1 MREAIGLRRIAR
13 GIRSRIGIWWLV
25 IGGVALVAA
34 ACGGAATSG
43 SGSGGGDDDIGSS
56 IDIEGAPLVFGW
68 NTDWTNRTIDLSELI
83 KGRPEADPRDLIV
96 PLDEPRFET
105 VNEASQWLEGREPVA
120 LVQLNGEAR
129 VYPLR
134 ILTWHEVV
142 NDEVDGV
149 PIAVTYCPLCNSAVA
164 FERTVEDQVLRFGTS
179 GLLRNSDLV
188 MWDRQTESLWQQ
200 ITGEGIVGE
209 LAGTHLEF
217 VPIGIVAWEDVQ
229 ARFPDGKVLSRDTG
243 FAAPYG
249 QNPYFGYDQGQLGT
263 FLFDGEIDDRFPA
276 FERVVGVR
284 VGETTKAYPFSSLS
298 EKRAAN
304 DVVAGEPV
312 LVVWGAD
319 DTASAL
325 DDTVIA
331 KGRSVGTGLAYLRT
345 LDGRVLTFE
354 AGEDGTFVDAETGTT
369 WDLFGIALAGPL
381 EGQRLTT
388 AVHTNELWFAW
399 AAFNPDAVVYGDE
412 AGAAG

>member
-1 MREAIGLRRIAR
+1 L
-13 GIRSRIGIWWLV
+13 WFV
-25 IGGVALVAA
+25 IGGVALLAA
-34 ACGGAATSG
+34 ACGGAATG
-43 SGSGGGDDDIGSS
+43 SDSDGGDSTGSS
-56 IDIEGAPLVFGW
+56 IDVEGAPLVLGW
-68 NTDWTNRTIDLSELI
+68 NTDWTNRTIELSELV
-83 KGRPEADPRDLIV
+83 KGRREADPRDLIV
-96 PLDEPRFET
+96 PIDEPTFET
-105 VNEASQWLEGREPVA
+105 VDEAAQWLEIREPVG
-120 LVQLNGEAR
+120 LVQFKDEVR

-142 NDEVDGV
+142 NDQVGGV

-164 FERTVEDQVLRFGTS
+164 FERTVNDQVLRFGTS

-209 LAGTHLEF
+209 LAGTQLEF
-217 VPIGIVAWEDVQ
+217 VPIGIVAWDDVL
-229 ARFPDGKVLSRDTG
+229 ARFPDAQVLSRDTG
-243 FAAPYG
+243 FNAPYG

-263 FLFDGEIDDRFPA
+263 FLFDGEVDDRFPA

-284 VGETTKAYPFSSLS
+284 VGETTKAYPFSALS
-298 EKRAAN
+298 EKQVAN

-325 DDTVIA
+325 DDSVIS

-345 LDGRVLTFE
+345 LDERVLTFE
-354 AGEDGTFVDAETGTT
+354 AGEDDTFIDAETGTT
-369 WDLFGIALAGPL
+369 WDLLGRAQGGPL
-381 EGQRLTT
+381 EGQQL
-388 AVHTNELWFAW
+388 APAIHTNELWFAW
-399 AAFNPDAVVYGDE
+399 AAFNPDAVVYGGE
-412 AGAAG
+412 ADAVA

>member
-1 MREAIGLRRIAR
+1 MREAGGLWRIAGALRR
-13 GIRSRIGIWWLV
+13 RIGIWWLV
-25 IGGVALVAA
+25 IGGLAFLAA
-34 ACGGAATSG
+34 ACGGAATTG
-43 SGSGGGDDDIGSS
+43 SGSDGGDEDISS
-56 IDIEGAPLVFGW
+56 IEEGVPFVLGW
-68 NTDWTNRTIDLSELI
+68 NTDWTKRTIDLSELI

-105 VNEASQWLEGREPVA
+105 VEGASEWLEGREPVA
-120 LVQLNGEAR
+120 LVQFNGEAR

-134 ILTWHEVV
+134 ILTWHEVI
-142 NDEVDGV
+142 NDEVNGV

-164 FERTVEDQVLRFGTS
+164 FERTVDGQVLRFGTS

-209 LAGTHLEF
+209 LAGTQLKF
-217 VPIGIVAWEDVQ
+217 VPMGIVAWEDVQ
-229 ARFPDGKVLSRDTG
+229 ARFPDSKVLSRDTG

-249 QNPYFGYDQGQLGT
+249 QNPYFGYDQGLLGT

-284 VGETTKAYPFSSLS
+284 VGETTRAYPFSALS

-304 DVVAGEPV
+304 DVLAGEPV

-325 DDTVIA
+325 DGREIA
-331 KGRSVGTGLAYLRT
+331 EGRGVGTGLAYLRT
-345 LDGRVLTFE
+345 LDGQVLTFE
-354 AGEDGTFVDAETGTT
+354 AAGDDTFVDAETGTT
-369 WDLFGIALAGPL
+369 WDLFGNALAGPL
-381 EGQRLTT
+381 EGQQLTT
-388 AVHTNELWFAW
+388 AIHTNELWFAW

>member
-1 MREAIGLRRIAR
+1 MREASGLWQIAR
-13 GIRSRIGIWWLV
+13 GLRGRIGTLWFV
-25 IGGVALVAA
+25 IGGVALLAA
-34 ACGGAATSG
+34 ACGGAATG
-43 SGSGGGDDDIGSS
+43 SDSDGGDSTGSS
-56 IDIEGAPLVFGW
+56 IDVEGAPLVLGW
-68 NTDWTNRTIDLSELI
+68 NTDWTNRTIELSELV
-83 KGRPEADPRDLIV
+83 KGRREADPRDLIV
-96 PLDEPRFET
+96 PIDEPTFET
-105 VNEASQWLEGREPVA
+105 VDEAAQWLESREPVG
-120 LVQLNGEAR
+120 LVQFKDEVR

-142 NDEVDGV
+142 NDQVGGV

-164 FERTVEDQVLRFGTS
+164 FERTVNDQVLRFGTS

-209 LAGTHLEF
+209 LAGTQLEF
-217 VPIGIVAWEDVQ
+217 VPIGIVAWDDVL
-229 ARFPDGKVLSRDTG
+229 ARFPDAQVLSRDTG
-243 FAAPYG
+243 FNAPYG

-263 FLFDGEIDDRFPA
+263 FLFDGEVDDRFPA

-284 VGETTKAYPFSSLS
+284 VGETTKAYPFSALS
-298 EKRAAN
+298 EKQVAN

-325 DDTVIA
+325 DDSVIS

-345 LDGRVLTFE
+345 LDERVLTFE
-354 AGEDGTFVDAETGTT
+354 AGEDDTFIDAETGTT
-369 WDLFGIALAGPL
+369 WDLLGRAQGGPL
-381 EGQRLTT
+381 EGQQL
-388 AVHTNELWFAW
+388 APAIHTNELWFAW
-399 AAFNPDAVVYGDE
+399 AAFNPDAVVYGGE
-412 AGAAG
+412 ADAVA

>member
-1 MREAIGLRRIAR
+1 MREAGGPRRIAR
-13 GIRSRIGIWWLV
+13 ALRNRVRIWWLV

-34 ACGGAATSG
+34 ACGGAASSG
-43 SGSGGGDDDIGSS
+43 SDSDGRGEDISS
-56 IDIEGAPLVFGW
+56 IEEGVPFVLGW

-96 PLDEPRFET
+96 PLDEPTFET
-105 VNEASQWLEGREPVA
+105 VDEASQWLESREPVA
-120 LVQLNGEAR
+120 LVQFNDDAR

-142 NDEVDGV
+142 NDEVDGE

-164 FERTVEDQVLRFGTS
+164 FKRTVNGQVLRFGTS

-209 LAGTHLEF
+209 LAGTQLEF
-217 VPIGIVAWEDVQ
+217 VPMGIVSWEDVQ
-229 ARFPDGKVLSRDTG
+229 DRFPDAKVLSRDTG

-249 QNPYFGYDQGQLGT
+249 QNPYFGYDQGLLGT
-263 FLFDGEIDDRFPA
+263 FLFDGEIDGRFPA

-284 VGETTKAYPFSSLS
+284 VGETTRAYPFSALS

-312 LVVWGAD
+312 LVVWGAS

-325 DDTVIA
+325 DDRDIA
-331 KGRSVGTGLAYLRT
+331 EGRSVGTGLAYLRT
-345 LDGRVLTFE
+345 VDGQVLTFE
-354 AGEDGTFVDAETGTT
+354 AGDREDTFVDAETGTT
-369 WDLFGIALAGPL
+369 WDLFGIALSGPL

-412 AGAAG
+412 TGAAG

>member
-1 MREAIGLRRIAR
+1 MREAGGLRRIAR
-13 GIRSRIGIWWLV
+13 RLRGGIGIWWLV

-34 ACGGAATSG
+34 ACGGAATTG
-43 SGSGGGDDDIGSS
+43 SDSDAGDEDISS
-56 IDIEGAPLVFGW
+56 IDEGVPFVLGW
-68 NTDWTNRTIDLSELI
+68 NTDWTNRTIDLSELV
-83 KGRPEADPRDLIV
+83 KGRPEGDPRDLIV
-96 PLDEPRFET
+96 PIDAPTFET
-105 VNEASQWLEGREPVA
+105 VDEASQWLESREPVA
-120 LVQLNGEAR
+120 LIQFKDEAR

-142 NDEVDGV
+142 NDQVGGV

-164 FERTVEDQVLRFGTS
+164 FERTVGDQVLRFGTS

-209 LAGTHLEF
+209 LAGTQLEF

-229 ARFPDGKVLSRDTG
+229 ARFPDGQVLSRDTG
-243 FAAPYG
+243 FNAPYG

-284 VGETTKAYPFSSLS
+284 VGEATKAYPFSSLS
-298 EKRAAN
+298 EERAAN
-304 DVVAGEPV
+304 DIVAGEPV

-325 DDTVIA
+325 DETVIA

-345 LDGRVLTFE
+345 LNGQVLTFE
-354 AGEDGTFVDAETGTT
+354 AGEDDTFVDAETGTT
-369 WDLFGIALAGPL
+369 WDLFGLALAGPL
-381 EGQRLTT
+381 EGQQLTT
-388 AVHTNELWFAW
+388 AIHTNELWFAW